1 MKNLFLVLGVIL
13 VVLIAGCTRF
23 DIDLPKSENREST
36 IYVTHLKENAITAL
50 DMTTGNQEKVSLPFR
65 FSSIVEIEPGYLLAS
80 VKEEDK
86 LFEINVKESKVT
98 PFLDVDEGI
107 LELLY
112 NPEDKLL
119 YAANGKTNRIS
130 VIDMEEKKALKEI
143 EVGEYPSKMFLDSER
158 LYVLTAGSG
167 EVYVLDSTTQ
177 EVTGSF
183 SVNARPEGLHYDGT
197 YIWTGGHGAAGEMN
211 EKLFAYDPETGKEM
225 MSVNTGLMPIH
236 ILQHSPDSPLFVL
249 SHGDHSLTKIN
260 AETYKVEEKIDVCDN
275 PSYMVTDNRNLY
287 VSCLDGDELL
297 MVNQDNANIINR
309 YKISNG
315 PFLLFKGGEEE

>member
-1 MKNLFLVLGVIL
+1 MKNGILVLGMLL
-13 VVLIAGCTRF
+13 VAIVAGCSRYDTE
-23 DIDLPKSENREST
+23 LPEIANQEST

-80 VKEEDK
+80 VKKENQ
-86 LFEINVKESKVT
+86 LFEINVKENKIT
-98 PFLDVDEGI
+98 PFLDVEEGI
-107 LELLY
+107 IELVY
-112 NPEDKLL
+112 NPEDKVL
-119 YAANGKTNRIS
+119 YAANGKSNRIS
-130 VIDMEEKKALKEI
+130 VIDLEGKKAVKEI

-158 LYVLTAGSG
+158 LYVVTAGSG

-183 SVNARPEGLHYDGT
+183 SVNARPEGLHFDGT
-197 YIWTGGHGAAGEMN
+197 YIWTGGHGGAGEMN
-211 EKLFAYDPETGKEM
+211 EKVFAYDPETGKEM

-236 ILQHSPDSPLFVL
+236 ILQYSPDSPLFVL

-260 AETYKVEEKIDVCDN
+260 AETYKLEEKVDVCDN
-275 PSYMVTDNRNLY
+275 PSYMIADKQNLY

-297 MVNQDNANIINR
+297 MVNKDKVNIINR

-315 PFLLFKGGEEE
+315 PFLLFKGGDEE